1 MGNAVK
7 VALVVGI
14 ILVVAG
20 FLLGLIEAQRSFNER
35 SSALEE
41 RFTAYEL
48 RREQLTQQQLSL
60 EAAQQ
65 DLALRIDRAIEQQ
78 RQLAAQR
85 SAQEQNAA
93 AERAA
98 RIEQQRLEQLRLQQL
113 EQQRQQEL
121 LAKQQA
127 QRTTRAS

>member
-1 MGNAVK
+1 MGKAMK
-7 VALVVGI
+7 AIIMLGI
-14 ILVVAG
+14 MAVVAG
-20 FLLGLIEAQRSFNER
+20 FILGIVETQRSFDQR
-35 SSALEE
+35 SSALDE

-48 RREQLTQQQLSL
+48 RRDQLTQQQLSL

-98 RIEQQRLEQLRLQQL
+98 RIEQQRVEQLRLQQL